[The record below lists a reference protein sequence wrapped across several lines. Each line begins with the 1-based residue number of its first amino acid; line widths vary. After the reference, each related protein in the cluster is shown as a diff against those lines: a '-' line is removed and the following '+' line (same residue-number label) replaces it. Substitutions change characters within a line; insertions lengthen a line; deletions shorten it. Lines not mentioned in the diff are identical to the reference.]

1 MFFEPLLLSLIF
13 MVNDYLNLD
22 IFHGSTKRVTSFL
35 EEQHLQQQIMLP
47 PRVTCGAN
55 LTIWYVEWT
64 VLKNGTLKDIEKH
77 SFHPEDFQEA
87 KTGICRVQ
95 FGFTSLEK
103 KKLLLLVNSTERLI

>member
-1 MFFEPLLLSLIF
+1 

-64 VLKNGTLKDIEKH
+64 VLKNGILKDIEKH

-87 KTGICRVQ
+87 KTGMSTVWFHIIRK
-95 FGFTSLEK
+95 E
-103 KKLLLLVNSTERLI
+103 KLLLLVNSTERLMQSIKLIL

>member
-1 MFFEPLLLSLIF
+1 
-13 MVNDYLNLD
+13 MVDDYLNLD

-87 KTGICRVQ
+87 KTDKSTVWFLIIRK
-95 FGFTSLEK
+95 E
-103 KKLLLLVNSTERLI
+103 LVLFQVDFIEIIVLWH